1 MQDALPRAKKG
12 RASSAKPSR
21 ATSEETQS
29 GVDSKIQSLA
39 DDHPIMNAPTKGHHH
54 PQTATAK
61 IDLSLPVELEGQP
74 LSVLA
79 WCRIIDRAQR
89 GIGDASYNSDDD
101 DVAQEE
107 AADERPRGEL
117 TRVVRSLHTIKAA
130 GITTPNL
137 PLASDEALAM
147 AKARLLMPARR

>member
-1 MQDALPRAKKG
+1 MQEALSRAKKG

-29 GVDSKIQSLA
+29 GVDSRLQSLA
-39 DDHPIMNAPTKGHHH
+39 DDHPIMNAPTQGHH
-54 PQTATAK
+54 PQTATTK